1 MNTLERKTTQIQ
13 IGNLPHKVTQ
23 YQGIIKAFNKL
34 KQDLD
39 KLDCFKP
46 MVLEQCNFLREE
58 FQKLESCF
66 KDTLDKELKKITF
79 VIRSVPV
86 NSASLCFKPAPYH
99 GENGRTHIQNL
110 DHHGNLDHSGIK
122 KLTIGLLALGL
133 SAGVFFAEGVFF
145 ADSALAN
152 VSLVN
157 AMTNN
162 VPTQIDSVNKDFIKG
177 LITERNNKEDVRHMI
192 PAIQGLIEEMELSFS
207 DAELASVIF
216 DYRKST
222 GREIGPD
229 FIPYISTYIVSDF
242 FDIDSPNQLKIES
255 QKIEAKILENINTK
269 KFEKDFPM
277 DSYKILEGITAD
289 NLVYHLATGPL
300 PQEEQIFTISEVV
313 NAGLAF
319 SLTTP
324 NALEEFAEDKRKG
337 LENICNNSLKESKEK
352 NRNEKEASQQMLHD
366 VAYYLAYEFV
376 IMVNGAI
383 PTETEMKAITK
394 SINNVISVGA
404 NIEKIKEK
412 CLEKEAGKTLET
424 KEEINTSCY

>member
-79 VIRSVPV
+79 VIRSVQV
-86 NSASLCFKPAPYH
+86 NSASLCFKPAPYQPAPYH
-99 GENGRTHIQNL
+99 GKNARTHIQNL
-110 DHHGNLDHSGIK
+110 DHNGIK

-133 SAGVFFAEGVFF
+133 SAGVFFA
-145 ADSALAN
+145 DSALAN
-152 VSLVN
+152 VSPVD

-229 FIPYISTYIVSDF
+229 FIPYISTYIVSEF

-277 DSYKILEGITAD
+277 DSYKILEGITVD

-319 SLTTP
+319 SLATP
-324 NALEEFAEDKRKG
+324 NALEEFAEDKRKR

-383 PTETEMKAITK
+383 PTEAEMKAITN

-404 NIEKIKEK
+404 NIEQTKEK

-424 KEEINTSCY
+424 QEEINTSCY